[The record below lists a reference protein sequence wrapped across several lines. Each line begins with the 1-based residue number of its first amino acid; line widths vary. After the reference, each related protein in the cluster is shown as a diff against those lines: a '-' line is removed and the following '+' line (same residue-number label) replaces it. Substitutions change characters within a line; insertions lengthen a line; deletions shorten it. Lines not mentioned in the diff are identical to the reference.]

1 MVFACCKFNFYS
13 NTKKLKALMNSMVIN
28 LLIIMLCILFCA
40 VNFYYIA
47 FMLIQGMGLLNNY
60 KSELYLYSIAQ
71 NVGFLKR
78 FYGL

>member
-1 MVFACCKFNFYS
+1 
-13 NTKKLKALMNSMVIN
+13 MVIN
-28 LLIIMLCILFCA
+28 LFIISANILFCTYY
-40 VNFYYIA
+40 FYYIA
-47 FMLIQGMGLLNNY
+47 LLFIHGMDLLKCY

>member
-1 MVFACCKFNFYS
+1 MYS
-13 NTKKLKALMNSMVIN
+13 
-28 LLIIMLCILFCA
+28 ILFCA

-47 FMLIQGMGLLNNY
+47 FMLIQGMRLINNY

>member
-1 MVFACCKFNFYS
+1 
-13 NTKKLKALMNSMVIN
+13 MVIN
-28 LLIIMLCILFCA
+28 MFINMYSILFCA

-47 FMLIQGMGLLNNY
+47 FMLIQGMGLLINY